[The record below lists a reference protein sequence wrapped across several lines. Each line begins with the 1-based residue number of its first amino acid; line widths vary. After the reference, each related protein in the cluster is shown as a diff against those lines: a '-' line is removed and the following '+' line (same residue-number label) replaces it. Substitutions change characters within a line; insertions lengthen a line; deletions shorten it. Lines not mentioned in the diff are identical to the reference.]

1 MVPGIRMILF
11 YILFLSF
18 KVYQDSSLAYFIDA
32 SDPKYGN
39 WMNFI
44 QCARNQHEQNLKA
57 LQYNGCLYFESVR
70 DIPIGEELLVW
81 YDDLQYDLYMGIPI
95 GFRGKAGSSSSSCKF
110 LSNAATPLGCVSN
123 AVMVPKC
130 FENMV
135 QFWSM
140 LNHAT
145 LVGAVSNTV
154 TPSGSK
160 MLDSFENMVQC
171 YESMGFWHPKE
182 DVGIR

>member
-1 MVPGIRMILF
+1 MSVTILQSWPP
-11 YILFLSF
+11 YLNYGSRIKNDPLLLFPSF

-95 GFRGKAGSSSSSCKF
+95 GFRGKAGSSSSSRKFCF
-110 LSNAATPLGCVSN
+110 LSMLNAATP
-123 AVMVPKC
+123 
-130 FENMV
+130 
-135 QFWSM
+135 
-140 LNHAT
+140 
-145 LVGAVSNTV
+145 GAVTIWFQNA
-154 TPSGSK
+154 
-160 MLDSFENMVQC
+160 
-171 YESMGFWHPKE
+171 
-182 DVGIR
+182 